1 MNQKGVQLIVVT
13 NNSKQYMVLDSNKE
27 GRKQTLQKFREW
39 QDQCGTESIPRKSL
53 VEKVGVELDFISSGM
68 DRVTLLGRKKKI
80 KKYREKEARESKHNS
95 VTMKCP
101 EQAEP

>member
-13 NNSKQYMVLDSNKE
+13 NNSKQYMIQDSNKE

-53 VEKVGVELDFISSGM
+53 VENVGVELDFISSGM
-68 DRVTLLGRKKKI
+68 DRVTLLGKKKTKLKNNTEI
-80 KKYREKEARESKHNS
+80 KARESKYNS

-101 EQAEP
+101 E